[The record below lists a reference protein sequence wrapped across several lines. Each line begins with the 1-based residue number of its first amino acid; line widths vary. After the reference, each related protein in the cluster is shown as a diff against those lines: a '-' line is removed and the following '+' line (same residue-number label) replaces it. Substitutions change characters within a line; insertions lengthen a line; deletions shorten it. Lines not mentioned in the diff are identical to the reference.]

1 MDQFLTGLVVGA
13 GAIIFLGMPEPKIVE
28 VLPENYDVITD
39 ISESICQGP
48 FDSEYVG
55 RTVRTQR
62 VQYTGN

>member
-1 MDQFLTGLVVGA
+1 
-13 GAIIFLGMPEPKIVE
+13 MPEPKIVE